1 MNIII
6 KYETKM
12 YIETAKHLM
21 KKIFQQSFIHYIPLW
36 SIIIYHF

>member
-6 KYETKM
+6 KFETKM

-21 KKIFQQSFIHYIPLW
+21 QAYIRW
-36 SIIIYHF
+36 NYKDISAAIY